1 VPEFISLAAALF
13 SGWLLVRLIL
23 WRSEWLSALARAA
36 VSVVDALLSPLPEAE
51 KLPLVERRNLHLLV
65 ALGRLFLLLS
75 LALAAGW
82 AVVQAG
88 DLFIDSKA
96 PWTAWPWA
104 LFSLG
109 ATLPFLR
116 RSNS

>member
-1 VPEFISLAAALF
+1 MPEFISLAAALF

-88 DLFIDSKA
+88 DFFPGEICPVDLLA
-96 PWTAWPWA
+96 
-104 LFSLG
+104 LG
-109 ATLPFLR
+109 AFLDR
-116 RSNS
+116 RHTSLSAPVQA